1 MFLVGAFICELCE
14 LMANQCFTFYKKT
27 KQKFL
32 YPNDDYL
39 LTMVVVMMMVAS
51 AYD

>member
-1 MFLVGAFICELCE
+1 MYWVLSCVYLIS
-14 LMANQCFTFYKKT
+14 NHFYKKM

>member
-1 MFLVGAFICELCE
+1 MYAGAFICAPI
-14 LMANQCFTFYKKT
+14 ANQCLTFYKQI

-39 LTMVVVMMMVAS
+39 LTMVVVVEGMMVAS

>member
-1 MFLVGAFICELCE
+1 MFLMFLLGAFICALDNCKPM
-14 LMANQCFTFYKKT
+14 LHFLI

-32 YPNDDYL
+32 YPKDDYL
-39 LTMVVVMMMVAS
+39 LTLVVVMMMVAS